1 MSDKLQLVALGRLVR
16 YAKLGD
22 SERDK
27 LKLIEHCVTLN
38 KNMAGQR
45 ATTLFPEMVD
55 FADPTAGS
63 PVSAPLA
70 NRVRPRSLAEFV
82 GQEHLVGEGRVLR
95 RLIEGGGTLPSMIFW
110 GPPGTGKTTL
120 ARLLA
125 EKTDAR
131 FVALSAVFS
140 GVKDLRAAIAEARL
154 DRRRGRRTILFVDEI
169 HRFNKAQ
176 QDALLPSV
184 EDGTVT
190 LIGATTENPSFE
202 VISALLSRSRVV
214 VLNPLS
220 EAEVQTIVRRALAD
234 EERGLGSFHPE
245 ISDRLIS
252 QLAHSSGGDARMALA
267 AIEAAVEATA
277 PNTDNTRSITE
288 DTLVEALGRAQFAYD
303 KGGEEHYNLASA
315 LIKSLRNS
323 DVNAALYWL
332 ARMIEGGADPIFIAR
347 RLCIL
352 ASEDI
357 GLADP
362 QAMVQAA
369 AAADIVQL
377 IGMPEGLFPLTQAT
391 IYLARA
397 PKSNGVLRAY
407 SAANKDAVETAR
419 EPVPLHLR
427 NAVTPLMKHLG
438 YGKDYRYVHSD
449 AEAKEEMPCLPEK
462 LIGRVYYD
470 QDRTTEDTEKGRE
483 KSK

>member
-1 MSDKLQLVALGRLVR
+1 MPIKSSR
-16 YAKLGD
+16 
-22 SERDK
+22 S
-27 LKLIEHCVTLN
+27 
-38 KNMAGQR
+38 
-45 ATTLFPEMVD
+45 LFPELSEPE
-55 FADPTAGS
+55 FEPATSTAS
-63 PVSAPLA
+63 PLPD
-70 NRVRPRSLAEFV
+70 RMRPRTLSEFV

-95 RLIEGGGTLPSMIFW
+95 RLIEGGGNLPSMIFW

-154 DRRRGRRTILFVDEI
+154 DRRRSRRTILFIDEI

-220 EAEVQTIVRRALAD
+220 EEEVQTIVRRSLAD
-234 EERGLGSFHPE
+234 EERGLGSLHPG
-245 ISDRLIS
+245 ITDRLIT

-267 AIEAAVEATA
+267 AMEAAVEATV
-277 PNTDNTRSITE
+277 PNANNTRSITE

-332 ARMIEGGADPIFIAR
+332 ARMIEGGADPLFIAR

-362 QAMVQAA
+362 QAMVQASA
-369 AAADIVQL
+369 AAQITHL
-377 IGMPEGLFPLTQAT
+377 IGFPEALFPLTQAT

-397 PKSNGVLRAY
+397 PKSNAVLRAY
-407 SAANKDAVETAR
+407 SAANSDAVETAR

-427 NAVTPLMKHLG
+427 NAVTPLMKRIG

-449 AEAKEEMPCLPEK
+449 ENAKDEMECLPEK
-462 LIGRVYYD
+462 LRGKVYYEE
-470 QDRTTEDTEKGRE
+470 DRTTEDTKRD
-483 KSK
+483 KRK

>member
-1 MSDKLQLVALGRLVR
+1 MPKPRSSR
-16 YAKLGD
+16 
-22 SERDK
+22 
-27 LKLIEHCVTLN
+27 
-38 KNMAGQR
+38 
-45 ATTLFPEMVD
+45 LFPEMSEPNN
-55 FADPTAGS
+55 AMAGSATAG
-63 PVSAPLA
+63 PLA
-70 NRVRPRSLAEFV
+70 DRMRPQELSEFA

-125 EKTDAR
+125 DRTSAN

-140 GVKDLRAAIAEARL
+140 GVKELRGAIAQARL
-154 DRRRGRRTILFVDEI
+154 DRLRGSRTILFIDEI

-176 QDALLPSV
+176 QDALLPAV

-202 VISALLSRSRVV
+202 VISALLSRSRVL

-220 EAEVQTIVRRALAD
+220 EEEVETILRRAVSD
-234 EERGLGSFHPE
+234 EERGLASLHPQ
-245 ISDRLIS
+245 ISEDLIKR
-252 QLAHSSGGDARMALA
+252 LAHLAGGDARVSLA
-267 AIEAAVEATA
+267 ALEAAVHSTK
-277 PNTDNTRSITE
+277 PDQDGTRVITNE
-288 DTLVEALGRAQFAYD
+288 TLIEALGRTQFGYD

-332 ARMIEGGADPIFIAR
+332 ARMIEGGADPVFIAR

-369 AAADIVQL
+369 AAADIVQM
-377 IGMPEGLFPLTQAT
+377 IGMPEGLFPLAQAT

-397 PKSNGVLRAY
+397 PKSNTVLTAY
-407 SAANKDAVETAR
+407 SAAHADAVETSR

-427 NAVTPLMKHLG
+427 NAATPLMKHLG
-438 YGKDYRYVHSD
+438 YGKEYRNVHRD
-449 AEAKEEMPCLPEK
+449 TAAKDEMACLPEK
-462 LIGRVYYD
+462 LAGREYFPKD
-470 QDRTTEDTEKGRE
+470 ETAEDTEKNDEQRATGQARSDQT
-483 KSK
+483 KT

>member
-1 MSDKLQLVALGRLVR
+1 MSKPNNKVAGS
-16 YAKLGD
+16 A
-22 SERDK
+22 
-27 LKLIEHCVTLN
+27 
-38 KNMAGQR
+38 
-45 ATTLFPEMVD
+45 
-55 FADPTAGS
+55 TAG
-63 PVSAPLA
+63 PLA
-70 NRVRPRSLAEFV
+70 DRMRPQELSEFV

-125 EKTDAR
+125 DRTSAN

-140 GVKDLRAAIAEARL
+140 GVKELRGAIAQARL
-154 DRRRGRRTILFVDEI
+154 DRLRGSRTILFIDEI

-176 QDALLPSV
+176 QDALLPAV

-202 VISALLSRSRVV
+202 VISALLSRSRVM

-220 EAEVQTIVRRALAD
+220 EEEVESILRRAMAD
-234 EERGLGSFHPE
+234 EERGLANLHPQ
-245 ISDRLIS
+245 IADDLIKR
-252 QLAHSSGGDARMALA
+252 LAHLAGGDARVSLA
-267 AIEAAVEATA
+267 ALEAAVHSTKPDKDGTRVITNATL
-277 PNTDNTRSITE
+277 I
-288 DTLVEALGRAQFAYD
+288 EALGRTQFGYD

-323 DVNAALYWL
+323 DVNASLYWL
-332 ARMIEGGADPIFIAR
+332 ARMIEGGADPVFIAR

-377 IGMPEGLFPLTQAT
+377 IGLPEGLFPLAQAT
-391 IYLARA
+391 MYLARA
-397 PKSNGVLRAY
+397 PKSNAVLRAY
-407 SAANKDAVETAR
+407 SAAHADAVETSR

-427 NAVTPLMKHLG
+427 NAATPLMKHLG
-438 YGKDYRYVHSD
+438 YGKEYRYVHSD
-449 AEAKEEMPCLPEK
+449 TAAKDEMACLPEK
-462 LIGRVYYD
+462 LAGRVYFEGD
-470 QDRTTEDTEKGRE
+470 ETTEDTEENDEQRAKGRAQSAKRQDE
-483 KSK
+483 ST

>member
-1 MSDKLQLVALGRLVR
+1 MPDQ
-16 YAKLGD
+16 
-22 SERDK
+22 
-27 LKLIEHCVTLN
+27 N
-38 KNMAGQR
+38 
-45 ATTLFPEMVD
+45 ATTLFPDLTEIESTV
-55 FADPTAGS
+55 TGS
-63 PVSAPLA
+63 STSAPLA
-70 NRVRPRSLAEFV
+70 DRMRPRTIGEFV
-82 GQEHLVGEGRVLR
+82 GQEHLVGEGRVLK
-95 RLIEGGGTLPSMIFW
+95 RLIEGGGILPSLILW

-125 EKTDAR
+125 EKSDAR
-131 FVALSAVFS
+131 FVSLSAVFS

-154 DRRRGRRTILFVDEI
+154 DRQRRRRTILFIDEI

-176 QDALLPSV
+176 QDALLPAV
-184 EDGTVT
+184 ENGTVI

-202 VISALLSRSRVV
+202 VISALLSRSRVL
-214 VLNPLS
+214 VLNPLDHS
-220 EAEVQTIVRRALAD
+220 EVEQILRRALAD
-234 EERGLGSFHPE
+234 NERGLGSFSPVL
-245 ISDRLIS
+245 SDQLITR
-252 QLAHSSGGDARMALA
+252 LAHSSGGDARMALA
-267 AIEAAVEATA
+267 ALEAAVSVTQ
-277 PNTDNTRSITE
+277 PDQQGVRSVTSE
-288 DTLVEALGRAQFAYD
+288 TLIEALGRAQFAYD

-369 AAADIVQL
+369 AAAEIAKL
-377 IGMPEGLFPLTQAT
+377 IGLPEALFPLAQAT

-397 PKSNGVLRAY
+397 PKSNAVMRGY
-407 SAANKDAVETAR
+407 SAAHKDAAETAR

-427 NAVTPLMKHLG
+427 NAVTSLMKNLG

-449 AEAKEEMPCLPEK
+449 ALAKEEMSCLPESLK
-462 LIGRVYYD
+462 GKVYYEERPSFPD
-470 QDRTTEDTEKGRE
+470 SGQRLESPAPEARQKT
-483 KSK
+483 